1 MVNDDGEVSIFLSDA
16 AGALKLLEE
25 DDSRAADLL
34 RADIFWR
41 TQNWVEAAKVFRR
54 LVGDAGLDGRR
65 LELETAGFI
74 LNWAV
79 SLSLSDNSVGLGRL
93 RQIYAG
99 KMDATP
105 YREAFRL
112 ITNESDGELGNFMNL
127 SERFDEIGRFQAF
140 LSSYREK
147 LKNQPLSQTN

>member
-1 MVNDDGEVSIFLSDA
+1 M
-16 AGALKLLEE
+16 KLL
-25 DDSRAADLL
+25 DDDQSRQADLL

-41 TQNWVEAAKVFRR
+41 TQEWIEAAKVFRR

-65 LELETAGFI
+65 LEPEVASFI

-79 SLSLSDNSVGLGRL
+79 SLSLSDNEVGLSRL
-93 RQIYAG
+93 RQVYAA

-112 ITNESDGELGNFMNL
+112 ITNESDDDDLGDFLTL
-127 SERFDEIGRFQAF
+127 SERFEEIGRFSGV
-140 LSSYREK
+140 LSSYRDR
-147 LKNQPLSQTN
+147 LKSNP